1 MKELKALL
9 HFAKPYKWY
18 IALATLCMITVTAMN
33 MVAPWMIRNIVKII
47 TDGPSNQID
56 MKQVTILALTAL
68 AAYLI
73 RAASQFGSDYISH
86 YSAWY
91 ILNDIRRYM
100 YEHMQK
106 LPLKYFQD
114 RQTGE
119 LMSRVMNDTRNF
131 EELLAHAI
139 PTLIVNAL
147 TLIGVSS
154 ILLSLNIQLT
164 LYTLIPVPILIW
176 LVAKFSKISRP
187 RFKDAQVKIAE
198 VNSILQD
205 NFTGIKEI
213 KVFTKEEYELKRTG
227 KSIYDHTR
235 SILNAVRLSNLF
247 HPGIEFVSSLGTVIV
262 IFFGGILALSN
273 QLSLENMVAF
283 LLYLNSFYQPVIVL
297 GRINEGLQQALASAE
312 RVLEILDEGVED
324 YDKQNSIRVDRVKG
338 DLEFRNVSF
347 DYIKGIT
354 VLKDISFKAKAGETV
369 ALVGPTG
376 VGKTTLANLIPR
388 FYDPDAGQILIDGK
402 DIRDMDLT
410 SLRKQVSFVSQ
421 DVFLFNG
428 TVKENILYGRLDAS
442 DEEVIAAAKAANAHD
457 FIMELADGYNTQ
469 VGERGVKLSG
479 GQKQRIS
486 IARAILKDA
495 PILILDE
502 ATSSV
507 DTQTERLI
515 QEALEKLMKNRTTIV
530 IAHRLSTIQKADQI
544 IVIKEGKI
552 TEKGKHEEL
561 LELKGLYSQLCEAQS
576 GGCIVA

>member
-1 MKELKALL
+1 
-9 HFAKPYKWY
+9 
-18 IALATLCMITVTAMN
+18 
-33 MVAPWMIRNIVKII
+33 
-47 TDGPSNQID
+47 
-56 MKQVTILALTAL
+56 
-68 AAYLI
+68 
-73 RAASQFGSDYISH
+73 
-86 YSAWY
+86 
-91 ILNDIRRYM
+91 
-100 YEHMQK
+100 
-106 LPLKYFQD
+106 
-114 RQTGE
+114 
-119 LMSRVMNDTRNF
+119 
-131 EELLAHAI
+131 
-139 PTLIVNAL
+139 
-147 TLIGVSS
+147 
-154 ILLSLNIQLT
+154 
-164 LYTLIPVPILIW
+164 
-176 LVAKFSKISRP
+176 
-187 RFKDAQVKIAE
+187 
-198 VNSILQD
+198 
-205 NFTGIKEI
+205 
-213 KVFTKEEYELKRTG
+213 
-227 KSIYDHTR
+227 
-235 SILNAVRLSNLF
+235 
-247 HPGIEFVSSLGTVIV
+247 
-262 IFFGGILALSN
+262 
-273 QLSLENMVAF
+273 
-283 LLYLNSFYQPVIVL
+283 
-297 GRINEGLQQALASAE
+297 
-312 RVLEILDEGVED
+312 
-324 YDKQNSIRVDRVKG
+324 VKG